1 MNSSSFLVACLDFL
15 CMSCHLQT
23 VTVFLLFLNY
33 FYFFSSLIAMAW
45 ASKTVLN
52 NSGESGHPCLIH
64 NVRGNAFSFSPLR
77 MMFAV
82 GLWKS
87 SLNKFYYFNTP
98 YIIRKPCLFFLY
110 CFLQIYL
117 FYLFFSSL
125 TDVSVIANRSCTCN
139 HYTVLQKIF
148 YF

>member
-1 MNSSSFLVACLDFL
+1 MQVIFVYWIFYPATLLNSLISSINCLIVQVFL
-15 CMSCHLQT
+15 CIVACHLQIRE
-23 VTVFLLFLNY
+23 LYLFSDLDS
-33 FYFFSSLIAMAW
+33 FYFFFSLIAIAST
-45 ASKTVLN
+45 SKTVLN

-117 FYLFFSSL
+117 FYLFF
-125 TDVSVIANRSCTCN
+125 
-139 HYTVLQKIF
+139 
-148 YF
+148 